1 VVNVARKKR
10 DYNARDSHGNKKFCT
25 VGVSFNELEFVAKKL
40 GVDRD
45 GPVQN
50 HLTDLVM
57 QALPAFMPRES
68 GLLISRMSKPYSS
81 KIRVD
86 GPYARFLF
94 FGLKKDGTP
103 VEYDNNNPQGTSHW
117 DRRMAA
123 ARGASIAGQVKAYAR
138 RVNKK

>member
-1 VVNVARKKR
+1 MARKKR
-10 DYNARDSHGNKKFCT
+10 DYTALDANGNKKFCT
-25 VGVSFNELEFVAKKL
+25 VNVAFNDLQFVAQKL
-40 GVDRD
+40 GVSRD

-50 HLTDLVM
+50 YLTDLFM
-57 QALPAFMPRES
+57 QNIVDFMPRES
-68 GLLISRMSKPYSS
+68 GLLISKMSKPYST
-81 KIRVD
+81 KVRVQ

-103 VEYDNNNPQGTSHW
+103 VNYDNDNPQGTSHW

-123 ARGASIAGQVKAYAR
+123 ARGASIASQVKAYAR

>member
-1 VVNVARKKR
+1 MMARRKKI
-10 DYNARDSHGNKKFCT
+10 DYTARDSNGNKKFCT
-25 VGVSFNELEFVAKKL
+25 VNVAFNDLQFVAQKL
-40 GVDRD
+40 GVSRD

-50 HLTDLVM
+50 YLTDLVM
-57 QALPAFMPRES
+57 QALPDFMPRES
-68 GLLISRMSKPYSS
+68 GLLVSKMSKPYSS
-81 KIRVD
+81 KIRVQ

-103 VEYDNNNPQGTSHW
+103 VHYDNDNPQGTSHW

-123 ARGASIAGQVKAYAR
+123 ARGRSIASQVKSYAR

>member
-1 VVNVARKKR
+1 MARRKKI
-10 DYNARDSHGNKKFCT
+10 DYTALDKNGNKKFCT
-25 VGVSFNELEFVAKKL
+25 VTVQFNDLQFVARKL
-40 GVDRD
+40 GVNRD

-57 QALPAFMPRES
+57 QALPDFMPRES
-68 GLLISRMSKPYSS
+68 GLLISKMSKPYSS
-81 KIRVD
+81 KIRIS

-103 VEYDNNNPQGTSHW
+103 VNYDNDNPQGTSHW

-123 ARGASIAGQVKAYAR
+123 SRGASIASQVKSYAR

>member
-1 VVNVARKKR
+1 MARRKKI
-10 DYNARDSHGNKKFCT
+10 DYTARDSHGNKKFVT
-25 VGVSFNELEFVAKKL
+25 VKTSFSELQFVAQKL

-50 HLTDLVM
+50 YLTDLFM
-57 QALPAFMPRES
+57 QNLRDFMPRES
-68 GLLISRMSKPYSS
+68 GLLVSRMSKPYST
-81 KIRVD
+81 KVRVD

-103 VEYDNNNPQGTSHW
+103 VQYDNNNPQGTSHW

-138 RVNKK
+138 KVAKK

>member
-1 VVNVARKKR
+1 MARKKR
-10 DYNARDSHGNKKFCT
+10 DYSALDKNGNKKFCT
-25 VGVSFNELEFVAKKL
+25 VNVQFNDLQFVAQKL
-40 GVDRD
+40 GVNRD

-57 QALPAFMPRES
+57 QALPDFMPRES
-68 GLLISRMSKPYSS
+68 GLLISKMSKPYSS
-81 KIRVD
+81 KIRIS

-103 VEYDNNNPQGTSHW
+103 VNYDNDNPQGTSHW

-123 ARGASIAGQVKAYAR
+123 ARGASIASQVKSYAR
-138 RVNKK
+138 RYAKR

>member
-1 VVNVARKKR
+1 MAKKSKVNYSALDK
-10 DYNARDSHGNKKFCT
+10 NGNKKFCT
-25 VGVSFNELEFVAKKL
+25 VNVEFNDLQFVAKKL

-50 HLTDLVM
+50 YLTDLVM
-57 QALPAFMPRES
+57 QALPDFMPRES
-68 GLLISRMSKPYSS
+68 GLLISKMSKPYST
-81 KIRVD
+81 KIRVS

-103 VEYDNNNPQGTSHW
+103 VNYDNSNPQGTSHW

-123 ARGASIAGQVKAYAR
+123 ARGASIASQVKSYAR
-138 RVNKK
+138 RVAKG

>member
-1 VVNVARKKR
+1 MAKRSYKKLSR
-10 DYNARDSHGNKKFCT
+10 QLDSRGNKKFVT
-25 VGVSFNELEFVAKKL
+25 VSVSFPELATVAKRL

-57 QALPAFMPRES
+57 QNLKDFMPQES
-68 GLLISRMSKPYSS
+68 GKLVSRMSKPYSS
-81 KIRVD
+81 KIKVY

-94 FGLKKDGTP
+94 FGLTAKGEP
-103 VEYDNNNPQGTSHW
+103 VKYDNANPQGTSHW

-123 ARGASIAGQVKAYAR
+123 ARGAAIASDLKSFAKR
-138 RVNKK
+138 NLK

>member
-1 VVNVARKKR
+1 MA
-10 DYNARDSHGNKKFCT
+10 NKKFVT
-25 VGVSFNELEFVAKKL
+25 VEVSFREMSTIVKDL

-57 QALPAFMPRES
+57 RNLPDFMPRES
-68 GLLISRMSKPYSS
+68 GLLISKMGKPYSS
-81 KIRVD
+81 KIRIA

-94 FGLKKDGTP
+94 FGLKASGEP
-103 VEYDNNNPQGTSHW
+103 VRYDNLNPQGTSHW

-123 ARGASIAGQVKAYAR
+123 ARGAAITADLKRFAR
-138 RVNKK
+138 REVGK